1 MFATTSELLRALQI
15 GGRGPASIP
24 HSTHRCIA
32 ASATGMGVSPG
43 PETTAEVRPGSGA
56 VDPRVWGNEG
66 FSPAAGG
73 LDSGC
78 HTRHLGQ

>member
-1 MFATTSELLRALQI
+1 MFATTRELLRALQI

-24 HSTHRCIA
+24 CSTHRSIA
-32 ASATGMGVSPG
+32 ASATGLRSVTGARDYSR
-43 PETTAEVRPGSGA
+43 RPGSGA
-56 VDPRVWGNEG
+56 VDPSVWGNEG